1 MSVLS
6 CCRYRVAIWVCLA
19 IAEQHKPGPCN
30 SRSNRQ
36 CNLLIHPSLVF
47 VLKCLSFYPLRLDDT
62 STHEFSL
69 SLELFRM
76 HSPLHV
82 HSVMFLRLCSC
93 VLFNLLASKHVT
105 WVRCSHMYIL
115 YVIFVDT
122 FLCSFLQK
130 VHVSRELRGL
140 FSALFLK
147 MDV

>member
-62 STHEFSL
+62 STHECSL
-69 SLELFRM
+69 SFPGTLLYALS
-76 HSPLHV
+76 SPCAFCHV
-82 HSVMFLRLCSC
+82 PEALQLC
-93 VLFNLLASKHVT
+93 VNLLASKRVT
-105 WVRCSHMYIL
+105 WVRCSRMDIL
-115 YVIFVDT
+115 YAIFVDT

-130 VHVSRELRGL
+130 VHVSRELRSL
-140 FSALFLK
+140 FSALFLL